1 MDEIFQTK
9 YTMDEF
15 QLPTPHQAKVM
26 RTDATRAI
34 PTFIPEIQ
42 EESTMAINEAFLPT
56 TGKGT
61 FNL

>member
-1 MDEIFQTK
+1 MK

-42 EESTMAINEAFLPT
+42 DESTLAISETLKPI
-56 TGKGT
+56 TGKGI